1 MFSTL
6 KKWFIGRPLKSG
18 AEGEGGL
25 LGKMQALAMLSSD
38 ALSSIA
44 YGPEQVILV
53 LMTVSAGAIWW
64 SIPIGIVVLVLLA
77 SLTISYRQVIH
88 AYPQGGGAY
97 MVTTENL
104 SPKAGLIAGGSLLV
118 DYMLTVAVSV
128 SSGADAITSA
138 IPSLHPYNLHISIL
152 LVLLLMLMNLR
163 GLRESAT
170 SLMIPVYLFI
180 VSTIALIGYGV
191 IQILTG
197 HLAYNA
203 TAHVGQT
210 ISGVSVI
217 LLLRAFT
224 SGSASLTGVE
234 AISNSVPFFKKPK
247 AKNAASTLTI
257 MALILGIM
265 FAGIT
270 FLNYWVGVVP
280 AKGVTT
286 LAQMAQAILGNSPVG
301 QAFFYVFQLSTALIL
316 AVAANTGFS
325 AFPMLAFNMAKNKY
339 MPHMYMEKGDR
350 LGYSNGI
357 LTLAIGA
364 IVLLLIFDGQ
374 TESLIPLYTIGVF
387 IPFAL
392 SQTGMVIHWKRQ
404 YQKGFLKYSLAN
416 ILGAAICYGIVLIL
430 LLFRLREIWPFF
442 PIIGLLL
449 WMFLSI
455 RNHYDKV
462 AAQLRLGGKI
472 EKTSYAGNTVIVL
485 VGNVTQVSV
494 GAMSYANSLGNDV
507 IAMHVSTEETKVKDA
522 EVAEEFKRYF
532 PHIRFENVMT
542 SYRDIIQPTVEFVSK
557 VAEEAKEKGN
567 TVTVLVPQF
576 IPKKTL
582 AKYSPQPNEFE
593 IEVCTSLA

>member
-152 LVLLLMLMNLR
+152 LVLILMLMNLR

-286 LAQMAQAILGNSPVG
+286 LAQMAQVILGNSPVG
-301 QAFFYVFQLSTALIL
+301 KAFFYVFQLSTALIL

-472 EKTSYAGNTVIVL
+472 EKTNYAGNTVIVL

-522 EVAEEFKRYF
+522 EVAEEFKHYF

-576 IPKKTL
+576 IPKKHWKIFSIT
-582 AKYSPQPNEFE
+582 K
-593 IEVCTSLA
+593 

>member
-152 LVLLLMLMNLR
+152 LVLILMLMNLR

-430 LLFRLREIWPFF
+430 LLFRLGEIWPFF

-462 AAQLRLGGKI
+462 AAQLRLGGQI

-542 SYRDIIQPTVEFVSK
+542 SYRDIIQPTVEFVGWIISR
-557 VAEEAKEKGN
+557 
-567 TVTVLVPQF
+567 
-576 IPKKTL
+576 
-582 AKYSPQPNEFE
+582 
-593 IEVCTSLA
+593 